1 MTLEAYLKR
10 PDAMN
15 LTQLASAIGISKG
28 RMTQLRQN
36 GDWTPELAL
45 KVEAETGGA
54 INASLLNATIA
65 RARQTGAA
73 A

>member
-1 MTLEAYLKR
+1 MTLETYLKR

-54 INASLLNATIA
+54 INASLLNTTIA
-65 RARQTGAA
+65 KARQTGRAA
-73 A
+73 

>member
-1 MTLEAYLKR
+1 MTLESYLKR

-15 LTQLASAIGISKG
+15 LTQLAAAIGISKG

-65 RARQTGAA
+65 KARQTGAA

>member
-1 MTLEAYLKR
+1 MTLETYLKR
-10 PDAMN
+10 PDAMK
-15 LTQLASAIGISKG
+15 LSQLAAAIGISKG

-45 KVEAETGGA
+45 KAEAETGGA

-65 RARQTGAA
+65 KARQTGAA